1 MMNQK
6 PNPTQKANNPQIPTR
21 PVQKTA
27 QPSPGANISS
37 LTRRVRMLEERY
49 TKASNRMDMDEHALI
64 DFKKKVN
71 IEIRTINSDLD
82 DIKRDIADIKEKIT
96 MIVKELKTTA
106 RKGDVNVLK
115 KYLDLWE
122 PLNFITR
129 DEFEKKIKEL
139 KNNNQKL

>member
-1 MMNQK
+1 MMDQK
-6 PNPTQKANNPQIPTR
+6 PNPIPNTNKPSAPTHTVQKAT
-21 PVQKTA
+21 
-27 QPSPGANISS
+27 QPSPSVNLSS

-115 KYLDLWE
+115 KYLELWE

-129 DEFEKKIKEL
+129 DEFEKRIKEL